1 MFDGDYRAKKS
12 GDHTIMSQQKSSKK
26 KEISRCVTPLNVYT
40 LNSLRVL
47 ASLSVALS
55 EQF

>member
-1 MFDGDYRAKKS
+1 
-12 GDHTIMSQQKSSKK
+12 MSQQKSSKK